1 MARSL
6 RRVPSRRPD
15 GLSGPRPTTCAAL
28 PQRPVRRIGGAIR
41 RLPPT
46 TWTHSSIPFEQRSIK
61 AVTTFYY
68 GAENEPTT
76 PKLAVAGR

>member
-15 GLSGPRPTTCAAL
+15 GLSRPRPTTCAAL
-28 PQRPVRRIGGAIR
+28 PQRPVLRIGGTMR
-41 RLPPT
+41 RLPPPT
-46 TWTHSSIPFEQRSIK
+46 STHSSIPFEQRLIK

-68 GAENEPTT
+68 VCQE
-76 PKLAVAGR
+76 